1 MSLRII
7 MAYRHRFQEV
17 LTGFLLVA
25 GLAVKAA
32 RVVVRT
38 LNLAAVNATAI
49 AVAVELARA
58 AGPLKSLE
66 GKS

>member
-1 MSLRII
+1 
-7 MAYRHRFQEV
+7 MAYRRRFQEV

-32 RVVVRT
+32 EVVVRT
-38 LNLAAVNATAI
+38 LNLAAVKATTI
-49 AVAVELARA
+49 AAAVELARA
-58 AGPLKSLE
+58 VRPLKSLA